1 MQTNFSEDQLK
12 DKDNQS
18 TEKIFQKCVH
28 CGMCNATC
36 PTYGILGDELDGPRG
51 RIYLIQDMLE
61 NERKPSKKV
70 VKHIDRCL
78 SCYSCMTTC
87 PAGVNYMHVIDHGR
101 KYIEKNYDHTKKKI
115 FKFNDLDHEG
125 SFLAFRIEGDKRS
138 IDERLKELKI
148 ELDLSNF
155 KSSILDGHQSIPF
168 WKKVNNLELFSG
180 TKNNILRA
188 VMPPA
193 KCETFSKFLNKNYD
207 HTKKKIFKFNDLDH
221 EGSFVACRIE
231 GDTRAIDERL
241 KELKIE

>member
-1 MQTNFSEDQLK
+1 MQTNFSENQLK

-101 KYIEKNYDHTKKKI
+101 KYIEKNYDRPLFDKI
-115 FKFNDLDHEG
+115 LRNFLSKVLPNTQYFKLTSYLVRIGKLFKFLFPRKIKDMMELMPT
-125 SFLAFRIEGDKRS
+125 SFPEKTIKV
-138 IDERLKELKI
+138 KEIYPANGKK
-148 ELDLSNF
+148 NR
-155 KSSILDGHQSIPF
+155 KSSLTDWMCAKRIISTN
-168 WKKVNNLELFSG
+168 KRVNN
-180 TKNNILRA
+180 
-188 VMPPA
+188 
-193 KCETFSKFLNKNYD
+193 
-207 HTKKKIFKFNDLDH
+207 KIIK
-221 EGSFVACRIE
+221 
-231 GDTRAIDERL
+231 
-241 KELKIE
+241 